1 MTKQELALE
10 LTRAINEARP
20 GERSLMAALFGIK
33 HHGLL
38 TGQGVAGI
46 LAMTNLQDEAINY
59 QVAINR
65 GRELGKYVDLK
76 SGQYRAQAEF
86 SRDLD
91 AVDAS

>member
-10 LTRAINEARP
+10 LTRVINEARP
-20 GERSLMAALFGIK
+20 GERPLMAALFGIK

-38 TGQGVAGI
+38 TGQGVAEI
-46 LAMTNLQDEAINY
+46 LGMTNLQSEPVKY

-65 GRELGKYVDLK
+65 GRELAKYVDLK

-86 SRDLD
+86 TRDMD
-91 AVDAS
+91 AVSAS